1 YVLFHFLLSLSCLA
15 GCLQFNLS
23 TISLLVQALSG
34 SGHKKRHP
42 RRGATLS
49 GFTCYAI
56 PSLLLPCRS
65 ISGKGFRRTFRL
77 EPRRPGLQCPSLG
90 GCCAVSFRIPR
101 RESCRRWSCVVGG

>member
-1 YVLFHFLLSLSCLA
+1 
-15 GCLQFNLS
+15 
-23 TISLLVQALSG
+23 
-34 SGHKKRHP
+34 KKRHP

-77 EPRRPGLQCPSLG
+77 VPRRSGLHCPSLG

-101 RESCRRWSCVVGG
+101 RESCRRWSCEVRGELGWCRYRAFVSPYVVWVDPFASYNIIIA